1 MSTSLPRARLGS
13 GAGASPRSSPRTRE
27 RGQQHQSNTVSG
39 VALEQQK
46 SSQRVNK
53 PVRAGQTVKTEQVP
67 GELTGKEQQKVQIDV
82 VGDMRGTIY
91 VLEQLQCS
99 VMTWLPCL
107 YTRMHS

>member
-13 GAGASPRSSPRTRE
+13 GAGASPRSSPRTKE
-27 RGQQHQSNTVSG
+27 RGQHQSNTVSG

-53 PVRAGQTVKTEQVP
+53 PVRAGQTVRTEQAP
-67 GELTGKEQQKVQIDV
+67 GEHADKEQQKVQIDV

-99 VMTWLPCL
+99 VMTRLLCL
-107 YTRMHS
+107 YIHMYS